1 MALTRITKGVIKPN
15 ENYDTHNIVSTGI
28 VTSIGLDVNGN
39 ADISGSLSVGGVLS
53 SGKSLIPVRLISSV
67 RGIGVAVRVRTSTL
81 LLNDLIFSLCVTPN
95 RCSSSIT
102 SKPRSLNLIS
112 SDSRRCVPM
121 MRSISPSLNLE
132 ITCLAS
138 LLEFFLIL

>member
-1 MALTRITKGVIKPN
+1 MAEETIEFSYSPTKVM
-15 ENYDTHNIVSTGI
+15 
-28 VTSIGLDVNGN
+28 IGF
-39 ADISGSLSVGGVLS
+39 LSVGGVLS
-53 SGKSLIPVRLISSV
+53 SVKSLIPVRLISSV

-112 SDSRRCVPM
+112 SDRRRCVPM

-138 LLEFFLIL
+138 LLVRNLLRTATSIGKGDNLSANV